1 MSSTTIVTPP
11 DDDSGEAFDH
21 VEGPTQETTKLHT
34 ILVHKVQL
42 HPWLLNQLEAVD
54 PRDPLT
60 HLPKTTR
67 LPTKGIHPLAN
78 HQPLRKYPR

>member
-1 MSSTTIVTPP
+1 MSSTTIVTPL

-21 VEGPTQETTKLHT
+21 VEGPTQENNQAAYH
-34 ILVHKVQL
+34 IVHKVQL
-42 HPWLLNQLEAVD
+42 HHRLLNQLEAVD

-78 HQPLRKYPR
+78 HQPLRKYLR